1 MMMGL
6 KLVRLQGMLM
16 GLVDWRAP
24 PMQKHW
30 PPKTLRM
37 SEVVAA
43 ELEGTQTTW
52 TVVGYEGALRVGWM
66 ERERLERVACRKP
79 EV

>member
-1 MMMGL
+1 MMGL
-6 KLVRLQGMLM
+6 KLVRLHGMVM

-43 ELEGTQTTW
+43 ELEGTQT
-52 TVVGYEGALRVGWM
+52 A
-66 ERERLERVACRKP
+66 
-79 EV
+79 